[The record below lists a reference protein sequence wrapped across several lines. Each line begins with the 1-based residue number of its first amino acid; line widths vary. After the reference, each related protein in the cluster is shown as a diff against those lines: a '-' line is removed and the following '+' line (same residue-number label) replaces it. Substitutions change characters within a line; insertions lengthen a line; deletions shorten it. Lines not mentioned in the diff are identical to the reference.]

1 MWPSE
6 SSASR
11 IYAVSSWLFLGTL
24 AVGAVAS
31 VLIFMMGNIKET
43 HLRRQLADAGVASA
57 NANERA
63 AKAELETAK
72 LKKEILLLGKRD
84 PLLWTDVRLPI
95 VAELKTLKGQRV
107 EIKYSEAP
115 ARFGDLE
122 PATFATGLGTLLKDS
137 EWVLAGGP
145 NPGTFQGDIG
155 LIVEISPR
163 ATENTRKAAETLTAC
178 LLKVPLKVGWN
189 KKPKEDDSVRASDEI
204 QILVFA
210 R

>member
-1 MWPSE
+1 MWLSE
-6 SSASR
+6 YWASR
-11 IYAVSSWLFLGTL
+11 IYFLSSLFFLASL
-24 AVGAVAS
+24 AVGAVTS
-31 VLIFMMGNIKET
+31 LLIFMTGNAKDAY
-43 HLRRQLADAGVASA
+43 LRKQLANAGVASA

-72 LKKEILLLGKRD
+72 LKKEVLLLGKRD

-95 VAELKTLKGQRV
+95 VAELKEFKGQRA

-115 ARFGDLE
+115 TRFGDLE
-122 PATFATGLGTLLKDS
+122 PVAFAMGLGTLLKDS
-137 EWVLAGGP
+137 EWVLEGSP

-155 LIVEISPR
+155 LIIEISPR
-163 ATENTRKAAETLTAC
+163 ATGITRKAAESLIAC

-189 KKPKEDDSVRASDEI
+189 KQPKEDESVHNDEI
-204 QILVFA
+204 QALVFS